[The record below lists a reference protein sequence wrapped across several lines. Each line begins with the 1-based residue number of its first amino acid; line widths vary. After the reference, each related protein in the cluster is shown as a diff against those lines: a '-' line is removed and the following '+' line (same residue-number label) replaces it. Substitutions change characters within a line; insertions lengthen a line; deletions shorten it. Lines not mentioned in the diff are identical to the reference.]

1 MVLLYHD
8 DPAFIE
14 GLRRHDLLH
23 DYGFRLHNTG
33 LVRQPFGERRLAS
46 LRLDDAGR
54 SGRWYYIDRISGG
67 MPYQSLEGI
76 EAVAEKLKDDP
87 NFLGFQFHEWVNAAN
102 HDYRRIQELLIDK
115 GLPFDREHS
124 APYEG
129 RTESPFFGGGD
140 FSIYGGIY
148 RPIRTQKDFEQFTLD
163 YFRVMSK
170 RTAGQLMAVNGYY
183 QFYHAA
189 LRLGAKNVMA
199 EIGNQ
204 VPLTAMQVACVRG
217 AARQYGKP
225 FGVYYEPWGGSPFG
239 CPCAL
244 GWSPWYPEGGDP
256 DSKVMGYK
264 IRPGLGSSRSLQRRL
279 MYYAWL
285 SGASWWSEEWG
296 PENYFSD
303 WKDYPLTDYGRIT
316 KEFLEVAGRLGPVEP
331 VVPAAIVL
339 PAETA
344 GLDVRF
350 MARQK
355 ERLYEWL
362 PPDGFHVRMRH
373 FAEKILAVRPYKY
386 GNDDFNLTPS
396 PWIGSFDVLSAD
408 APPGL
413 LDRYRLLVCMDEK
426 QAAGAAANGRQV
438 VGYRGEDEDADRC
451 TKTLQ
456 AVAPVRIEG
465 EVGGAVARVAG
476 SATLVVGLFNNLG
489 ITKTEGRETADPKAA
504 RVVTVRGLAG
514 KIDALLGKS
523 FVMRQNADTVELLL
537 PAGEVAILLA
547 TDAAGHGA
555 GLRPRTLP
563 RRPINTWGCEHVENH
578 PIHSRNRE
586 FPVIDRRSI
595 RRESVES
602 INSEELSGGEVPWR
616 SRLPRL
622 RGTRPGRASSTTPRP
637 SCPWPTSGGCSRV
650 WSFQN

>member
-1 MVLLYHD
+1 MLRRAYGRAVSRSLRRPRPAVFLAVFALAGPLPGQAVLPASQPSASPSRGMLLLYHD

-33 LVRQPFGERRLAS
+33 LVRQPFGKRWLAS
-46 LRLDDAGR
+46 PRLEEARR

-67 MPYQSLEGI
+67 MPYQSLDGV
-76 EAVAEKLKDDP
+76 EAVAEKLRDDP

-115 GLPFDREHS
+115 GLPFDQKHC

-140 FSIYGGIY
+140 FSIYGDIY
-148 RPIRTQKDFEQFTLD
+148 RPIHTQKEFEQFVLD
-163 YFRVMSK
+163 YFRRMSE

-204 VPLTAMQVACVRG
+204 VPLTAVQIACVRG

-239 CPCAL
+239 CPCAT
-244 GWSPWYPEGGDP
+244 GWSPWYPDGGNP
-256 DSKVMGYK
+256 DSKVMGHS

-303 WKDYPLTDYGRIT
+303 WKDYPLTNYGRVT
-316 KEFLEVAGRLGPVEP
+316 KEFLEVTRRLGRLEP
-331 VVPAAIVL
+331 VVPAAIIL
-339 PAETA
+339 PPETA
-344 GLDVRF
+344 GVDVRF
-350 MARQK
+350 LARQK
-355 ERLYEWL
+355 QQLYEWL
-362 PPDGFHVRMRH
+362 PADVFHVRMRH
-373 FAEKILAVRPYKY
+373 FAERVLAVRPYKY
-386 GNDDFNLTPS
+386 GNDDFNLSPS

-408 APPGL
+408 APASL
-413 LDRYRLLVCMDEK
+413 RKRYHLLVYFDEK
-426 QAAGAAANGRQV
+426 QTMTSATSGPRVMTYTG
-438 VGYRGEDEDADRC
+438 GYEDAGRC
-451 TKTLQ
+451 IEVLK
-456 AVAPVRIEG
+456 AVTPIGIEG
-465 EVGGAVARVAG
+465 EVGCCVARVAS

-489 ITKTEGRETADPKAA
+489 ITKKEGSETADPKAA
-504 RVVTVRGLAG
+504 RPATIRGLAG
-514 KIDALLGKS
+514 EVDALLGKS
-523 FVMRQNADTVELLL
+523 FVVRQDADAIELLL
-537 PAGEVAILLA
+537 PAGEVAILLV
-547 TDAAGHGA
+547 TD
-555 GLRPRTLP
+555 RP
-563 RRPINTWGCEHVENH
+563 
-578 PIHSRNRE
+578 NR
-586 FPVIDRRSI
+586 
-595 RRESVES
+595 
-602 INSEELSGGEVPWR
+602 
-616 SRLPRL
+616 
-622 RGTRPGRASSTTPRP
+622 
-637 SCPWPTSGGCSRV
+637 
-650 WSFQN
+650 